1 MALSI
6 CGYLRHLASGKQTQV
21 MISPLM
27 LKRVL
32 VLGMLARMQRDAELP
47 LNSPD
52 LYLERTLVASEGMLF
67 FFCESLSLRC
77 LH

>member
-1 MALSI
+1 MALSV
-6 CGYLRHLASGKQTQV
+6 CGYLHHLASGKQTQV

-32 VLGMLARMQRDAELP
+32 VLGMLARMQRDSELP

-52 LYLERTLVASEGMLF
+52 LYLEHTLVASEGMLF
-67 FFCESLSLRC
+67 FFFFL
-77 LH
+77 